1 MLYLAAIHASRFKY
15 GQITGQTP
23 ASYWLSEKAKAMRFA
38 ARLRIRENPRCI
50 REHTV
55 RNLLGR
61 ARRTWPKIVTRTAV
75 VSAKGGTGNDDLE
88 FMVVLAQ

>member
-1 MLYLAAIHASRFKY
+1 MGKNRLGLV
-15 GQITGQTP
+15 
-23 ASYWLSEKAKAMRFA
+23 SYCLSEKAKAVRSD

-61 ARRTWPKIVTRTAV
+61 ARNKWLKIMTRKAA
-75 VSAKGGTGNDDLE
+75 VSAKGGTGNVDLE

>member
-1 MLYLAAIHASRFKY
+1 MLYAATIHAPRFKY
-15 GQITGQTP
+15 GQIIGQSP
-23 ASYWLSEKAKAMRFA
+23 ASYWLSEKAMAMRFD

-61 ARRTWPKIVTRTAV
+61 AW
-75 VSAKGGTGNDDLE
+75 L
-88 FMVVLAQ
+88 

>member
-1 MLYLAAIHASRFKY
+1 MLNCATIRASGFKY
-15 GQITGQTP
+15 GQITGQAP
-23 ASYWLSEKAKAMRFA
+23 DSYWLSEKAKAVRFDA
-38 ARLRIRENPRCI
+38 KLRIRENPRCI

-61 ARRTWPKIVTRTAV
+61 ARRKWPKIVTRKAL

-88 FMVVLAQ
+88 FMVVLA